1 MNNSQLQ
8 LGSRFYRKQFP
19 EPDELVRVKVLGREE
34 HGFRCVL
41 LEYNN
46 IEGLVLLNELRRGRV
61 RSYNRILRKN
71 KEYTVLVLRIHQT
84 NSNGQLSGFID
95 LSLKAVPRDMLP
107 SARDRWEKS
116 KTVHGIMRQVAQR
129 TKINTADLYEKF
141 GWPLADKYKHLYLGF
156 KHVMNEPDAKK
167 AMIEF
172 GVPEKCIDDLHKE
185 LYKRMKPTPENVRA
199 RISMVCFSGN
209 AIAGIQHALQ
219 VGLDQST
226 EEFPLVFRIVATPN
240 FEICCNTYDPDK
252 GIEIIK
258 ATMVKMKTAL
268 EEKDGIFKVTEDPV
282 VERIVEMLEEELRT
296 LEEDAN
302 EEDLENS
309 ERKGK

>member
-1 MNNSQLQ
+1 MEKPLQ
-8 LGSRFYRKQFP
+8 LNSRCYRKHFP

-107 SARDRWEKS
+107 KARDRWEKS
-116 KTVHGIMRQVAQR
+116 KTVHGIMRQLAQR
-129 TKINTADLYEKF
+129 TKIDTIDLYEKF
-141 GWPLADKYKHLYLGF
+141 GWPLADKHGHLYLGF
-156 KHVMNEPDAKK
+156 KQLMGQSDAKS
-167 AMIEF
+167 AMLES
-172 GVPEKCIDDLHKE
+172 GVPENCIADLHKE

-199 RISMVCFSGN
+199 RISMVCFSED
-209 AIAGIQHALQ
+209 AVEGIQHALQ
-219 VGLDQST
+219 VGLEEST
-226 EEFPLVFRIVATPN
+226 EEFPLVFRIVATPK

-252 GIEIIK
+252 GIEIIT
-258 ATMVKMKTAL
+258 ATMDKMAKAL
-268 EEKDGIFKVTEDPV
+268 QDKGGVFKVIEPPV
-282 VERIVEMLEEELRT
+282 VERIVEMLEEELKM
-296 LEEDAN
+296 LEQ
-302 EEDLENS
+302 EEEKETKD
-309 ERKGK
+309 